1 MFAIYSG
8 VDQCILATNVRDAN
22 AASPCIQEATENAV
36 MQISMINRR
45 NQLSGLEH
53 PFEKLTTE
61 ERLIQRKEKPGP
73 VLEAYW
79 NMAGCDSTSGRR
91 SEGCYCLCLK
101 PKSALRC
108 ALVKSTIE

>member
-8 VDQCILATNVRDAN
+8 IDQCILATNVRDAN

-45 NQLSGLEH
+45 NHLSGLEH
-53 PFEKLTTE
+53 QFEKLTTE

-73 VLEAYW
+73 VSKRTGTWRDTIL
-79 NMAGCDSTSGRR
+79 RR
-91 SEGCYCLCLK
+91 TGDLK
-101 PKSALRC
+101 DAI
-108 ALVKSTIE
+108 AHA

>member
-45 NQLSGLEH
+45 NHLSGLEH
-53 PFEKLTTE
+53 PFE
-61 ERLIQRKEKPGP
+61 
-73 VLEAYW
+73 
-79 NMAGCDSTSGRR
+79 N
-91 SEGCYCLCLK
+91 
-101 PKSALRC
+101 
-108 ALVKSTIE
+108 

>member
-8 VDQCILATNVRDAN
+8 VDQCIFATNVRDAN
-22 AASPCIQEATENAV
+22 AASPCIQEATKNAV

-45 NQLSGLEH
+45 NHLSGLEH
-53 PFEKLTTE
+53 QFEKLTTE

-79 NMAGCDSTSGRR
+79 NTAG
-91 SEGCYCLCLK
+91 Y
-101 PKSALRC
+101 
-108 ALVKSTIE
+108 